1 MLWNSMEELPL
12 KMCFINC
19 LICCMRNPSLYLR
32 APEGERLCS
41 SYKNYKFFIYIYVT
55 HVCTHICGER
65 DTPRLN
71 IYISVKQKFLE
82 RMRDEQIRYKS
93 ELTSFNNF
101 STGHIFE
108 MNKFNTHLDTKG
120 NFLRWHTNSIWS
132 RREWQGPDHDQLNP
146 PYIDNYLLLA
156 LLGLVT
162 YYIKYNLSN
171 CKAWVDF
178 VILFCRYNLKIKK
191 SKKEMHFARVTAGN
205 YEQFALKH
213 CWIRNT
219 VITHLFAQLTLG
231 IRLNDSASFRLSWHM
246 KDGRMGFCL
255 LSSFLLF
262 FIGISTAQMAY
273 IIGSDA
279 GNKTQAK
286 SWLNIQATSKL
297 LDFKVAL

>member
-1 MLWNSMEELPL
+1 MTHKQYMVSKRMTRTRSWPV
-12 KMCFINC
+12 K
-19 LICCMRNPSLYLR
+19 PTLYRQL
-32 APEGERLCS
+32 S
-41 SYKNYKFFIYIYVT
+41 SA
-55 HVCTHICGER
+55 
-65 DTPRLN
+65 
-71 IYISVKQKFLE
+71 
-82 RMRDEQIRYKS
+82 
-93 ELTSFNNF
+93 SFVGF
-101 STGHIFE
+101 S
-108 MNKFNTHLDTKG
+108 
-120 NFLRWHTNSIWS
+120 
-132 RREWQGPDHDQLNP
+132 
-146 PYIDNYLLLA
+146 
-156 LLGLVT
+156 

-246 KDGRMGFCL
+246 KDGGMGFCL
-255 LSSFLLF
+255 LFSFLLF

-286 SWLNIQATSKL
+286 RWLNIQATSKL